1 MDHADPARGST
12 DPATDAVIAPTAA
25 ELRAMSGLQ
34 VLDTMERCHGAIA
47 WSHPQ
52 VSEFAAVSLV
62 MELPQALLAL
72 LRSVLELPALREN
85 PRS

>member
-1 MDHADPARGST
+1 MDHADPAGGSV
-12 DPATDAVIAPTAA
+12 DPTAA

-34 VLDTMERCHGAIA
+34 VLDTMQRCHGAIA

-85 PRS
+85 PRT

>member
-1 MDHADPARGST
+1 MDHADPARGFNDST
-12 DPATDAVIAPTAA
+12 IQPTAA
-25 ELRAMSGLQ
+25 ELKAMSGLQ
-34 VLDTMERCHGAIA
+34 VLGSMQRCHGAIA

>member
-1 MDHADPARGST
+1 MDPVVPPRGSVQ
-12 DPATDAVIAPTAA
+12 PSAA
-25 ELRAMSGLQ
+25 ELRAMTGLQ
-34 VLDTMERCHGAIA
+34 VLATMQRCHGAIA

-72 LRSVLELPALREN
+72 LRSALELPALREN
-85 PRS
+85 PRT